1 MLTRRADRCSP
12 IMGALT
18 SSRYWRG
25 ATEIPGRVRRRRAA
39 ADVEASAYREKS
51 GRRRGSRRELTP
63 DTDAAS
69 TLRSQKS
76 LSHAPNRD
84 KAPATSELR

>member
-12 IMGALT
+12 IMGALA

-51 GRRRGSRRELTP
+51 REEKSRAPCTAGSLCSFI
-63 DTDAAS
+63 A
-69 TLRSQKS
+69 K
-76 LSHAPNRD
+76 
-84 KAPATSELR
+84 K